1 MCTGNSLIDV
11 AEANKTSHYVSCELL
26 NNCISKS
33 FKNLKMS
40 TDIASL

>member
-1 MCTGNSLIDV
+1 MDV
-11 AEANKTSHYVSCELL
+11 AEANKTSHNVSGELL

-33 FKNLKMS
+33 CKNLKMS